1 MIEVILPAIIAI
13 LIMFG
18 FTFFI
23 LRNTVK
29 KINNSAKKY
38 FVDNM
43 QGYNHLVEE
52 KQEELERLR
61 KELEEAKKKV
71 KVAKEVVEEDE
82 DIFSSEIEE
91 KLARMREYKAKQGKL
106 NEIRNEIIYDVPT
119 PEYREENFFSTYKE
133 LKKHFDIDS
142 TKVLKEFIEKHK
154 NTREETRK
162 YNILK
167 KFKSQFKE
175 NTIYECLTLTG
186 EEQYQLIEEVLD
198 DEEKSVIDLE
208 RFRDKSEFSVV
219 RLLSYVDEE
228 ITKYDPI
235 IYVFVGKDDLSY
247 DNLNKR
253 IRTCF
258 YKNMSEGV
266 IINYKG
272 KIYDY
277 SI

>member
-82 DIFSSEIEE
+82 DIFERTEEKDPNEIELISE
-91 KLARMREYKAKQGKL
+91 
-106 NEIRNEIIYDVPT
+106 EIKSQDVP
-119 PEYREENFFSTYKE
+119 
-133 LKKHFDIDS
+133 DS
-142 TKVLKEFIEKHK
+142 TMF
-154 NTREETRK
+154 N
-162 YNILK
+162 
-167 KFKSQFKE
+167 KFV
-175 NTIYECLTLTG
+175 NW
-186 EEQYQLIEEVLD
+186 
-198 DEEKSVIDLE
+198 
-208 RFRDKSEFSVV
+208 FR
-219 RLLSYVDEE
+219 L
-228 ITKYDPI
+228 
-235 IYVFVGKDDLSY
+235 G
-247 DNLNKR
+247 N
-253 IRTCF
+253 
-258 YKNMSEGV
+258 G
-266 IINYKG
+266 
-272 KIYDY
+272 
-277 SI
+277 